1 MQQELKNIF
10 VTKEVAKLAKEKGF
24 NGICAGFF
32 TIKEDDIFSNSD
44 SFAEFIF
51 EPCANPEKF
60 IEAPTHFQLIQWLI
74 EKHKIYVFH
83 QEAERWKIT
92 YELNCGAF
100 GQGYRNNISDSLI
113 FALNK
118 INQNENGK

>member
-1 MQQELKNIF
+1 MQEQLKNIF

-24 NGICAGFF
+24 DEICAGFF

-60 IEAPTHFQLIQWLI
+60 IEAPTHFQLIQWLLKNHEI
-74 EKHKIYVFH
+74 DVWHSFNEWDAMPKYSESKSFVSID
-83 QEAERWKIT
+83 EA
-92 YELNCGAF
+92 
-100 GQGYRNNISDSLI
+100 LI
-113 FALNK
+113 FALNQ
-118 INQNENGK
+118 INQQENGK